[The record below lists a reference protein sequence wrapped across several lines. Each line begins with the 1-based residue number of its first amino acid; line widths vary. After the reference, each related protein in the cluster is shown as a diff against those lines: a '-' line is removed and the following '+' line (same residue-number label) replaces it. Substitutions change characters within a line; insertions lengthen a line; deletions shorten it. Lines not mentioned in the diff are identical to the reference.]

1 MNDKIKIKLNFP
13 VIQKRVEFTYRE
25 IEKMEN
31 YYKFILIPL
40 IEFKKLNKYI
50 TVNDIFKEFYNIN
63 SDVLIRK
70 FWLLILRDMH
80 RKNIIT
86 INFNSSE
93 SMIEDFNLLEMDI
106 KNIDINKKIEK
117 YVEMNKFYSLTDRE
131 MKKYFTFYIKSK
143 FLSENYDK
151 YFDTKNIDKAWNG
164 YSFEGFDK
172 NESKEIDQ
180 KISKLEYDF
189 EKDDSKLILKKGVE
203 NSHDIKV
210 SFFESDYAFDINNSS
225 TIISINIRPMNIA
238 QNYFME
244 DFIKSNLINE
254 LNNRKLL
261 YDTIF
266 PNNTFLSN
274 FRIKDRYEKLDIK
287 EFDIKKWMIKKSF
300 DQNNIVEGK
309 YNEKFL
315 LLDKK
320 IFDINKIKV
329 NVKIDDNKVE
339 ENGVDF
345 FIPTEIPESKYLE
358 LLEDIY
364 DKKISPTDIMASALE
379 KYLDKFLKDIKEKS
393 NFNFELISKIWIF
406 LSNFKTKDRFKEITQ
421 LFSNNVFLDVL
432 NTIKTSDD
440 LDKFMSILNNSELI
454 FKNIISEYNINLHN
468 LDIFNFI
475 SSWNNNMLREIFKKY
490 VNEHHLVDLYN
501 DNKFKE
507 TLFYHDLKNH
517 ISSDFE
523 NLNEQINSDIEASV
537 KLNHLEKF
545 KKKEVYKGLLAFDCL
560 DYINEYIFKKEEEI
574 KNSLEYIR
582 NNLIPKAVSIR
593 QRLEKFKKNSKT
605 TFTESLEKI
614 DLKLA
619 DYYKYLSNNYAHSSK
634 KDTTT
639 AEYIL
644 KMSDE
649 EVMVENNKL
658 DKISEYIKQFEVS
671 K

>member
-31 YYKFILIPL
+31 YYKLILIPL

-80 RKNIIT
+80 NKNIIT

-93 SMIEDFNLLEMDI
+93 SNIEDFDLLEMDI

-117 YVEMNKFYSLTDRE
+117 YVEMNKFYSLTDRV
-131 MKKYFTFYIKSK
+131 MKKNFTFYIKSK

-151 YFDTKNIDKAWNG
+151 YFNTKNIDKAWNG
-164 YSFEGFDK
+164 CSFEGFDK
-172 NESKEIDQ
+172 NESKEIEQ
-180 KISKLEYDF
+180 KVSELEYDF
-189 EKDDSKLILKKGVE
+189 EKDDSKLILKKSVE
-203 NSHDIKV
+203 NSNDIKV
-210 SFFESDYAFDINNSS
+210 AFFESDYPFYIDNSS

-244 DFIKSNLINE
+244 DFIKSDLIDE

-261 YDTIF
+261 HESIF

-274 FRIKDRYEKLDIK
+274 FQIKDSSEKLDIK
-287 EFDIKKWMIKKSF
+287 EFDINKWMVKKSF
-300 DQNNIVEGK
+300 NQNNIVEGK
-309 YNEKFL
+309 NNEKFL
-315 LLDKK
+315 ILDKK
-320 IFDINKIKV
+320 IFDINKIIV
-329 NVKIDDNKVE
+329 DVKIDDNEVE
-339 ENGVDF
+339 ESAVDF
-345 FIPTEIPESKYLE
+345 FIPTEIPESKYPK

-379 KYLDKFLKDIKEKS
+379 KYLDEFLKDVKEKS
-393 NFNFELISKIWIF
+393 NSNFELILKIWTF
-406 LSNFKTKDRFKEITQ
+406 LSNFKTKDWFKEITQ

-440 LDKFMSILNNSELI
+440 LDKFMSILNNGELI
-454 FKNIISEYNINLHN
+454 FKNIISKYNINSDN
-468 LDIFNFI
+468 LDIFNFV
-475 SSWNNNMLREIFKKY
+475 SSWNNNMLREIFKKH
-490 VNEHHLVDLYN
+490 VNNHHMFDLYK

-507 TLFYHDLKNH
+507 TLFYNDLKNH
-517 ISSDFE
+517 ISGDFE
-523 NLNEQINSDIEASV
+523 DLNKQIDSDIEASV
-537 KLNHLEKF
+537 KLNYLENF
-545 KKKEVYKGLLAFDCL
+545 KKKEVYKGLLAIDCL

-582 NNLIPKAVSIR
+582 NNLISKAVSIR

-605 TFTESLEKI
+605 TFTKSLEKI

-619 DYYKYLSNNYAHSSK
+619 EYYKYLSNNYAHSFR

-639 AEYIL
+639 AEYIF
-644 KMSDE
+644 KISNE
-649 EVMVENNKL
+649 EVIAENNKL
-658 DKISEYIKQFEVS
+658 DEISEYIKQFEVN

>member
-13 VIQKRVEFTYRE
+13 VIQKQVEFTYRE
-25 IEKMEN
+25 IEKMET
-31 YYKFILIPL
+31 YYKLILIPL

-50 TVNDIFKEFYNIN
+50 IVNDIFKKFYNIN

-93 SMIEDFNLLEMDI
+93 SMIEDSDLLEMDI

-117 YVEMNKFYSLTDRE
+117 YVEVNKFYSLTDKI
-131 MKKYFTFYIKSK
+131 MKKTFTFYIKTDL
-143 FLSENYDK
+143 LSENYDK
-151 YFDTKNIDKAWNG
+151 YFDTKNIGKSWNDN
-164 YSFEGFDK
+164 SFEGFDK

-180 KISKLEYDF
+180 KVSELEYLF
-189 EKDDSKLILKKGVE
+189 EKDDSKLILEKIVE
-203 NSHDIKV
+203 NSNDIKV
-210 SFFESDYAFDINNSS
+210 AFFESDYAFDIDNSS
-225 TIISINIRPMNIA
+225 TIISINMRPMNIA
-238 QNYFME
+238 QNNFME

-254 LNNRKLL
+254 LHNRELL
-261 YDTIF
+261 YDSIF
-266 PNNTFLSN
+266 PNNNFLSD
-274 FRIKDRYEKLDIK
+274 FRIKDSYEKLDIK

-320 IFDINKIKV
+320 IFDINKIEV

-339 ENGVDF
+339 ENAVDF
-345 FIPTEIPESKYLE
+345 FIPTEISESKYLE

-364 DKKISPTDIMASALE
+364 EKKISDTDSMTSALE
-379 KYLDKFLKDIKEKS
+379 KYLDKFLKDTKEKS
-393 NFNFELISKIWIF
+393 NFNFELISKIWTF

-454 FKNIISEYNINLHN
+454 FKNIISKYNINSDN
-468 LDIFNFI
+468 LDVFNFV
-475 SSWNNNMLREIFKKY
+475 SSWNNNMLREIFKKH
-490 VNEHHLVDLYN
+490 VNDHHLVNLYK
-501 DNKFKE
+501 DNKFNE
-507 TLFYHDLKNH
+507 TLFYSDLKNH

-523 NLNEQINSDIEASV
+523 DLIEQIDSDIDASV

-545 KKKEVYKGLLAFDCL
+545 KKKEVYKGLLAIDCL

-582 NNLIPKAVSIR
+582 NNLILKAVSIR
-593 QRLEKFKKNSKT
+593 QTLEKFKKNSKT
-605 TFTESLEKI
+605 TFTKSLEKI
-614 DLKLA
+614 DLKLV
-619 DYYKYLSNNYAHSSK
+619 DYYKYLSNNYAHSFK
-634 KDTTT
+634 KDATT
-639 AEYIL
+639 AEYIF

-649 EVMVENNKL
+649 KVIAENNYL
-658 DKISEYIKQFEVS
+658 DEIIEYIKQFEVN

>member
-31 YYKFILIPL
+31 YYKLILIPL

-80 RKNIIT
+80 NKNIIT

-93 SMIEDFNLLEMDI
+93 SNIEDFDLLEMDI

-117 YVEMNKFYSLTDRE
+117 YVEMNKFYSLTDRV
-131 MKKYFTFYIKSK
+131 MKKNFTFYIKSK

-151 YFDTKNIDKAWNG
+151 YFNTKNIDKAWNG
-164 YSFEGFDK
+164 CSFEGFDK
-172 NESKEIDQ
+172 NESKEIEQ
-180 KISKLEYDF
+180 KVSELEYDF
-189 EKDDSKLILKKGVE
+189 EKDDSKLILKKSVE
-203 NSHDIKV
+203 NSNDIKV
-210 SFFESDYAFDINNSS
+210 AFFESDYPFYIDNSS

-244 DFIKSNLINE
+244 DFIKSDLINE

-261 YDTIF
+261 HESIF

-274 FRIKDRYEKLDIK
+274 FQIKDSSEKLDIK
-287 EFDIKKWMIKKSF
+287 EFDINKWMVKKSF
-300 DQNNIVEGK
+300 NQNNIVEGK
-309 YNEKFL
+309 NNEKFL
-315 LLDKK
+315 ILDKK
-320 IFDINKIKV
+320 IFDINKIIV
-329 NVKIDDNKVE
+329 DVKIDDNEVE
-339 ENGVDF
+339 ESAVDF
-345 FIPTEIPESKYLE
+345 FIPTEIPESKYLK

-379 KYLDKFLKDIKEKS
+379 KYLDEFLKDVKEKS
-393 NFNFELISKIWIF
+393 NSNFELILKIWTF
-406 LSNFKTKDRFKEITQ
+406 LSNFKTKDWFKEITQ

-440 LDKFMSILNNSELI
+440 LDKFMSILNNGELI
-454 FKNIISEYNINLHN
+454 FKNIISKYNINSDN
-468 LDIFNFI
+468 LDIFNFV
-475 SSWNNNMLREIFKKY
+475 SSWNNNMLREIFKKH
-490 VNEHHLVDLYN
+490 VNNHHMFDLYK

-507 TLFYHDLKNH
+507 TLFYNDLKNH
-517 ISSDFE
+517 ISGDFE
-523 NLNEQINSDIEASV
+523 DLNKQIDSDIEASV
-537 KLNHLEKF
+537 KLNYLENF
-545 KKKEVYKGLLAFDCL
+545 KKKEVYKGLLAIDCL

-582 NNLIPKAVSIR
+582 NNLISKAVSIR

-605 TFTESLEKI
+605 TFTKSLEKI

-619 DYYKYLSNNYAHSSK
+619 EYYKYLSNNYAHSFR

-639 AEYIL
+639 AEYIF
-644 KMSDE
+644 KISNE
-649 EVMVENNKL
+649 EVIAENNKL
-658 DKISEYIKQFEVS
+658 DEISEYIKQFEVN

>member
-31 YYKFILIPL
+31 YYKLILIPL

-80 RKNIIT
+80 NKNIIT

-93 SMIEDFNLLEMDI
+93 SNIEDFDLLEMDI

-117 YVEMNKFYSLTDRE
+117 YVEMNKFYSLTDRV
-131 MKKYFTFYIKSK
+131 MKKNFTFYIKSK

-151 YFDTKNIDKAWNG
+151 YFNTKNIDKAWNG
-164 YSFEGFDK
+164 CSFEGFDK
-172 NESKEIDQ
+172 NESKEIEQ
-180 KISKLEYDF
+180 KVSELEYDF
-189 EKDDSKLILKKGVE
+189 EKDDSKLILKKSVE
-203 NSHDIKV
+203 NSNDIKV
-210 SFFESDYAFDINNSS
+210 AFFESDYPFYIDNSS

-244 DFIKSNLINE
+244 DFIKSDLIDE

-261 YDTIF
+261 HESIF

-274 FRIKDRYEKLDIK
+274 FQIKDSSEKLDIK
-287 EFDIKKWMIKKSF
+287 EFDINKWMVKKSF
-300 DQNNIVEGK
+300 NQNNIVEGK
-309 YNEKFL
+309 NNEKFL
-315 LLDKK
+315 ILDKK
-320 IFDINKIKV
+320 IFDINKIIV
-329 NVKIDDNKVE
+329 DVKIDDNEVE
-339 ENGVDF
+339 ESAVDF
-345 FIPTEIPESKYLE
+345 FIPTEIPESKYLK

-379 KYLDKFLKDIKEKS
+379 KYLDEFLKDVKEKS
-393 NFNFELISKIWIF
+393 NSNFELILKIWTF
-406 LSNFKTKDRFKEITQ
+406 LSNFKTKDWFKEITQ

-440 LDKFMSILNNSELI
+440 LDKFMSILNNGELI
-454 FKNIISEYNINLHN
+454 FKNIISKYNINSDN
-468 LDIFNFI
+468 LDIFNFV
-475 SSWNNNMLREIFKKY
+475 SSWNNNMLREIFKKH
-490 VNEHHLVDLYN
+490 VNNHHMFDLYK

-507 TLFYHDLKNH
+507 TLFYNDLKNH
-517 ISSDFE
+517 ISGDFE
-523 NLNEQINSDIEASV
+523 DLNKQIDSDIEASV
-537 KLNHLEKF
+537 KLNYLENF
-545 KKKEVYKGLLAFDCL
+545 KKKEVYKGLLAIDCL

-582 NNLIPKAVSIR
+582 NNLISKAVSIR

-605 TFTESLEKI
+605 TFTKSLEKI

-619 DYYKYLSNNYAHSSK
+619 EYYKYLSNNYAHSFR

-639 AEYIL
+639 AEYIF
-644 KMSDE
+644 KISNE
-649 EVMVENNKL
+649 EVIAENNKL
-658 DKISEYIKQFEVS
+658 DEISEYIKQFEVN